1 MANETIILSLF
12 KEKIRGLTSKN
23 MEIIFTDGSVSENFT
38 VSAFVHLNSN
48 SIKSFYTDK
57 KLSSLT
63 AELTALEKA
72 IDFSTSKKFSKIAIL
87 TDSLGAIQTI
97 KNANSKNCI
106 SQCILKKVIKNPTL
120 LSIEFHHIPSHS
132 NIWENDLADSAAKNS
147 GINGSFAPV
156 RWTLK
161 DAINHMFA
169 QIKQDWEREYSL
181 FSLERNKGYSLLS
194 PYTTSKP
201 WFKNKEDLF
210 NRIETKTLNRILSG
224 HAFDKYTL
232 SKRKVYDNAL
242 CDSCNV
248 NEDISHILI
257 NCSKYTPT
265 RQNYPTL
272 LKYNDIYRLLGNEPI
287 ENWTLI
293 TGFIR
298 AAHINIYYNTL
309 HTAHLIHYS
318 TIHAY
323 TNSQNCYELLF
334 CRWQCR

>member
-1 MANETIILSLF
+1 
-12 KEKIRGLTSKN
+12 
-23 MEIIFTDGSVSENFT
+23 
-38 VSAFVHLNSN
+38 
-48 SIKSFYTDK
+48 
-57 KLSSLT
+57 
-63 AELTALEKA
+63 
-72 IDFSTSKKFSKIAIL
+72 
-87 TDSLGAIQTI
+87 
-97 KNANSKNCI
+97 
-106 SQCILKKVIKNPTL
+106 
-120 LSIEFHHIPSHS
+120 
-132 NIWENDLADSAAKNS
+132 
-147 GINGSFAPV
+147 
-156 RWTLK
+156 
-161 DAINHMFA
+161 MFA

-181 FSLERNKGYSLLS
+181 FSLERNKGYALLS
-194 PYTTSKP
+194 PNTTSKP